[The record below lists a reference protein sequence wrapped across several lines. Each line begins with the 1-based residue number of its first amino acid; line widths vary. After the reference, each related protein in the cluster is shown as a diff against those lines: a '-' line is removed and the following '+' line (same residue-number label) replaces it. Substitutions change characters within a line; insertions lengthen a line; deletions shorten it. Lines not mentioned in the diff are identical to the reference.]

1 MKKNGNPCCTDVW
14 QGSLMLS
21 GYVYRELIMDG

>member
-1 MKKNGNPCCTDVW
+1 MNEGNPCRTDVW
-14 QGSLMLS
+14 QGLLMLS